1 MPNLSFLKWFLSSH
15 PKRDIIRFIIKCHL
29 RLHAPENQ
37 VLLKLENFST
47 FNFLCCCVLC
57 LDVPYHW
64 EVWRCVGEEPEEGS
78 RKRQVRQHERVS
90 RSGAS
95 GPLSSRET
103 LVFRAL
109 EPNSYCWVTLVT
121 KQKQVYGLQCQ
132 LAGHPRMSGGSWK
145 YQKLSSVYMSQD

>member
-78 RKRQVRQHERVS
+78 RERQSRQHERVS
-90 RSGAS
+90 RGEAAGA
-95 GPLSSRET
+95 LSSTESFSLPT
-103 LVFRAL
+103 MESSSNCCVDL
-109 EPNSYCWVTLVT
+109 ENR
-121 KQKQVYGLQCQ
+121 QK
-132 LAGHPRMSGGSWK
+132 
-145 YQKLSSVYMSQD
+145 